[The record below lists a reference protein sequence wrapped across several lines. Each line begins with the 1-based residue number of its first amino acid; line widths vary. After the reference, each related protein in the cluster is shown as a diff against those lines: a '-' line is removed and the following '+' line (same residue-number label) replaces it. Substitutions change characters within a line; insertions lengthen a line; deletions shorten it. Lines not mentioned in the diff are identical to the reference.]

1 MDDVGGILQ
10 IGESLPCVLNEKM
23 KLTSCSC
30 VDFVDLHVLALVL
43 VLVLG
48 PVAGAG
54 TVAGA
59 DVDVDLLVAV
69 R

>member
-1 MDDVGGILQ
+1 MGDVGGILQ
-10 IGESLPCVLNEKM
+10 IGGSLPCVWNEKT

-30 VDFVDLHVLALVL
+30 VDFADLHVLALAL

-48 PVAGAG
+48 PVAGAD
-54 TVAGA
+54 A
-59 DVDVDLLVAV
+59 DADVDLLVAV